1 MAYTINTVKKTV
13 MGDMRVHILSC
24 SADATTQNIE
34 TGLDRV
40 YGFSLGPVSMTAIT
54 WTALP
59 NVLAAGTAS
68 AGYISV
74 TGVTATDEFQLICFG
89 T

>member
-1 MAYTINTVKKTV
+1 MAFTIKRVKKTV
-13 MGDMRVHILSC
+13 MGDMRMVILSC
-24 SADATTQNIE
+24 SADGTEENID

-40 YGFSLGPVSMTAIT
+40 YGFTLGPVSMTAIT

-59 NVLAAGTAS
+59 NVGSTSTALAGFIGLS
-68 AGYISV
+68 
-74 TGVTATDEFQLICFG
+74 GVTATDEFQLICFG